1 MKGRWTAFALTL
13 GLTAVPALVSAVQ
26 DHAVPRGG
34 GGGGGSSS
42 AGEHHS
48 GSSESSS
55 GSSSG
60 SSSTSSSSSSGDSRD
75 SSPPQTDA
83 QRRHPRPGTGT
94 GDRFN
99 GGGYYYGSPN
109 YYGRNYYYDAF
120 DPFYYGAY
128 GYSPFYYSGSYGY
141 APYYYRGRYRDGG
154 SLRVIVDP
162 QQTRVYVDGYYAG
175 IADDFDGIFQRLY
188 VPPGRHEITLKLD
201 GYRTHKFRVY
211 VPVDQTLKIHH
222 VMDRGTGEDTDEVIG
237 EQGGYRRE
245 DERDRDDRNYGRD
258 DRRYDGRRDRDEND
272 QVEDE
277 RDDAEAATLRLD
289 LKPSDA
295 SVYVDGELRG
305 SGRRVETL
313 RLAPGRHR
321 LEVVRPGYRTVERE
335 IEVRAGENTRVEIEL
350 GR

>member
-1 MKGRWTAFALTL
+1 MRGRWTAFALTL

-48 GSSESSS
+48 GSSSSSS
-55 GSSSG
+55 GSS

-109 YYGRNYYYDAF
+109 YYGRNYYYDAY

-295 SVYVDGELRG
+295 SVYVDGEFRG

-335 IEVRAGENTRVEIEL
+335 IEVRAGENSRVEIEL

>member
-1 MKGRWTAFALTL
+1 MRGRWTAFALTL

-48 GSSESSS
+48 GSSQSSS
-55 GSSSG
+55 GSSS
-60 SSSTSSSSSSGDSRD
+60 SSTSSSSSSSGDSRD

-99 GGGYYYGSPN
+99 GGGYYYGSPS

-237 EQGGYRRE
+237 EPGGYRRE

-258 DRRYDGRRDRDEND
+258 DRRYDGRRDRDENG

-277 RDDAEAATLRLD
+277 RDDAEAGTLRLD

-295 SVYVDGELRG
+295 SVYVDGEFRG

-335 IEVRAGENTRVEIEL
+335 IEVRAGENSRVEIEL

>member
-1 MKGRWTAFALTL
+1 MRGRWTAFALTL

-48 GSSESSS
+48 GSSQSSSSSS
-55 GSSSG
+55 GSSS
-60 SSSTSSSSSSGDSRD
+60 SSSSSSSGDSRD
-75 SSPPQTDA
+75 SSPPRTDA

-94 GDRFN
+94 GDHFN
-99 GGGYYYGSPN
+99 GGSYYYGSPY

-141 APYYYRGRYRDGG
+141 APYYYRGRYRDSG

-188 VPPGRHEITLKLD
+188 LPPGRHEISLKLD

-237 EQGGYRRE
+237 EPGGYRRE

-295 SVYVDGELRG
+295 SVYVDGEFRG

-335 IEVRAGENTRVEIEL
+335 IDVRAGENSRVEIEL